1 METSKDQ
8 LEVVHVQCQ
17 LQYEIF
23 LLLFY
28 SLLLRMTDKLS
39 SIKSRENLTI
49 IRPHQDPSFSDSDQ
63 AVATRRSKIID
74 KFDRPNTNVGVP
86 EMKEKTSLSSWHHF
100 CPFIMTRINSEIL
113 FLIIRHQF
121 FLFRRKIPET
131 IVGLNSVNMTF
142 VIFQ

>member
-39 SIKSRENLTI
+39 SVKSRENLTI
-49 IRPHQDPSFSDSDQ
+49 IRPHQDPSLSDSDQ
-63 AVATRRSKIID
+63 GSKIID
-74 KFDRPNTNVGVP
+74 KFEPG
-86 EMKEKTSLSSWHHF
+86 F
-100 CPFIMTRINSEIL
+100 CPILYLLDISKIWPAQYKCQGPWNEREDQFIAVTP
-113 FLIIRHQF
+113 FLSIYHDYDK
-121 FLFRRKIPET
+121 FRDF
-131 IVGLNSVNMTF
+131 VFDFSASVCPF
-142 VIFQ
+142 